1 MTGEEN
7 RSLKVTALLVED
19 LAALLSKS
27 GAHVTAE
34 MLRRDID
41 EGAPVNADGTVNL
54 VHYAAWLVRQA
65 TGDRLQTTGEG
76 RT

>member
-1 MTGEEN
+1 MRMTGEEN

-41 EGAPVNADGTVNL
+41 EGTPVNADGTVNL
-54 VHYAAWLVRQA
+54 VHYAAWLVKETASR
-65 TGDRLQTTGEG
+65 GD
-76 RT
+76 